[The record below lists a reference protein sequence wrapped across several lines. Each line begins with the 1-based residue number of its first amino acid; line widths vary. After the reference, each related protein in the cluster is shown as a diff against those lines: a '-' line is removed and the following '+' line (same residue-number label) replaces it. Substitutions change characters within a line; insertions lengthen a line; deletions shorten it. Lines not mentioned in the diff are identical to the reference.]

1 MGTRVNLRSQ
11 KNKSQCEPTVP
22 KSPTNIS
29 DYSTPEAPP
38 RRRRSNNN
46 PDSVNMASSA
56 SDQSAL
62 NIVIE
67 RLDKMSNEIQQV
79 NASLLNLEKSV
90 NESNAISIQA
100 SEDVKKVNIKVRE
113 LEAKVDSLATENA
126 LLKTNFDK
134 LYEKT
139 IRLESHSR
147 RDNLLFDGIAE
158 SVPENVEEKLRHIMR
173 TILNLDSTDSM
184 KIVRCHR
191 LGRKQ
196 QHSTKPRT
204 VIVKF
209 HFYGDREQVWKSRS
223 KLKNTNYWMQEDFPV
238 EIKERRNILRP
249 VMNAA
254 RRQNKHAILN
264 VDQLLI
270 EGKPYTV
277 KTLGSLPED
286 LNPAHIHTPDVG
298 EQSKAFF
305 GGQSPLSNFHIAP
318 FTIGLQRF
326 QHVEQF
332 YQYQK
337 SVYAGDDAIG
347 AAILQES
354 SPEECFKLGL
364 KLNRAIEI
372 EEWHQNGALKAMEDG
387 CRAKFSQN
395 KHLADFLKSTKE
407 KTLIEANA
415 RDLFWGVGI
424 ALKDKDKLKDKTAW
438 KGKNMLGKIL
448 EAVREVLP

>member
-1 MGTRVNLRSQ
+1 
-11 KNKSQCEPTVP
+11 
-22 KSPTNIS
+22 
-29 DYSTPEAPP
+29 
-38 RRRRSNNN
+38 
-46 PDSVNMASSA
+46 MATTA
-56 SDQSAL
+56 GEQSAL

-90 NESNAISIQA
+90 NETNAISIQA
-100 SEDVKKVNIKVRE
+100 SEDVKNVNIKFKE
-113 LEAKVDSLATENA
+113 LEAKVDCLTTENA
-126 LLKTNFDK
+126 LLKSNFEK

-158 SVPENVEEKLRHIMR
+158 SEPENVGDKLRHIMR
-173 TILNLDSTDSM
+173 TILQIDSTDDI

-196 QHSTKPRT
+196 PHSTRPRT

-209 HFYGDREQVWKSRS
+209 HFYGDRELVWKSRS
-223 KLKNTNYWMQEDFPV
+223 KLKNTNYWMQEDFPA
-238 EIKERRNILRP
+238 EIKERRNVLRP

-254 RRQNKHAILN
+254 RQQKKHAVLN

-270 EGKPYTV
+270 EGKSYTV
-277 KTLGSLPED
+277 KTLSSLPED
-286 LNPAHIHTPDVG
+286 LNPAHIHTPNVG
-298 EQSKAFF
+298 ENAKAFF
-305 GGQSPLSNFHIAP
+305 GGQSPLSNFHVAP

-326 QHVEQF
+326 QHVEQY

-337 SVYAGDDAIG
+337 SVFAGDDATG
-347 AAILQES
+347 AAILQQS
-354 SPEECFKLGL
+354 HPFECYKLGW
-364 KLNRAIEI
+364 KLNRAINTD
-372 EEWHQNGALKAMEDG
+372 EWHQNGALKAMEEG

-395 KHLADFLKSTKE
+395 THLGEFLKSTGK

-424 ALKDKDKLKDKTAW
+424 ALHDKDKLKDKNAW
-438 KGKNMLGKIL
+438 KGKNMLGNIL
-448 EAVREVLP
+448 ETVREELA